1 MALKFSII
9 TLFSSLLLLAA
20 ICKAQPVTIDIK
32 KFGAQNG
39 DITQA
44 FINAWKEACAA
55 TSNVKIVIPKGTYK
69 MSGVEVKGPCKAP
82 IEIQVDGTIQ
92 APADPSQLK
101 GAEQWVTIGYVSH
114 FTLSGHG
121 IFDGQGATAWK
132 QNKCGSNKSCAR
144 RAMNLGFNFLNHS
157 IVRDITSKDSKYFH
171 VNVLSCNNFTFDGF
185 KVSAPHDSVNTDG
198 IHIGRSND
206 VKVLNTKIATGDD
219 CVSLGDGNTRLVV
232 KNVECGPGHGISV
245 GSLGMYDN
253 EDPLDDFLVKN
264 VTIKNADNGVR
275 IKSWPSSPVSI
286 TVTNMRFEDITM
298 VNVSN
303 PIIID
308 QEYCPWN
315 ECSKKSPSKI
325 QISKVFFK
333 NIKGTSATKE
343 GVILLCSKSVPCQGV
358 ELSEINLTYNGA
370 PAIAVCANVSP
381 KILGKAPTCTAAK
394 SIF

>member
-1 MALKFSII
+1 MTHK
-9 TLFSSLLLLAA
+9 
-20 ICKAQPVTIDIK
+20 
-32 KFGAQNG
+32 
-39 DITQA
+39 
-44 FINAWKEACAA
+44 
-55 TSNVKIVIPKGTYK
+55 VKITKVSFKNIKGTSTTK
-69 MSGVEVKGPCKAP
+69 EGVILLCSRSVPCQGVELS
-82 IEIQVDGTIQ
+82 EINLTYN
-92 APADPSQLK
+92 
-101 GAEQWVTIGYVSH
+101 GALAIAVCANVNPKVSEKIP
-114 FTLSGHG
+114 TCQG
-121 IFDGQGATAWK
+121 IFDGQGAIAWK
-132 QNKCGSNKSCAR
+132 QNSCGSNKNCASR
-144 RAMNLGFNFLNHS
+144 SMNLGFNFLNHS